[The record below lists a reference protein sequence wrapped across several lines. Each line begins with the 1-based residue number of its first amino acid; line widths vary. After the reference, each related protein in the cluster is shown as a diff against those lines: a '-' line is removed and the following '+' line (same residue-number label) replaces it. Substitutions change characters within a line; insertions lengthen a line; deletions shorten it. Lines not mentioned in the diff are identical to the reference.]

1 MTISQN
7 PLLTAWETPR
17 QTPPFN
23 LIRPCHYEPAFRQS
37 IDEAKAEIAAIAAN
51 SAMPDFANTIE
62 ALERTGSKLDKIS
75 SVFFNLNSACTD
87 EEMQEIAQRIS
98 PALTQLNDS
107 IYMNPQLFERVKQ
120 IYDNRSR
127 LSLDTEQQTLLE
139 KTWKAF
145 VRGGA
150 NLSGQNRER
159 FGEINQTLSQL
170 SLKFK
175 ENVLAETNNFLLH
188 LTDSN
193 DLSGLPDGV
202 IEAAALAARGK
213 GKEGWIFTLHAPS
226 YLPFM
231 KYADKR
237 ELREKMYRA
246 YSSRGNHG
254 NEHDNKEVIRQIVNL
269 RLEKARLL
277 GFRSYAEYILSE
289 RMAGSPE
296 AVDKFLE
303 QLLEASHPHALT
315 EKTEV
320 EAFARRQGFQGELQ
334 RWDWAYYSN
343 RLKQEKYALDD
354 ELLKP
359 YFQLENVQKGVFG
372 LATKLYGLTFR
383 EADNIPKYHEEVKTF
398 EVYDENNRFLA
409 VLYTDFFP
417 RESKDGGAWMTSFR
431 EQYRENG
438 TDIRPLVSI
447 VMNFTKPTTDKP
459 ALLTFDEV
467 NTFLHEFGHSLHG
480 MLSQCRYN
488 STSGTNVRRDF
499 VELPSQIM
507 ENWALE
513 KEWLDTWA
521 VHYRT
526 GEKIPAEY
534 IERIRRAA
542 NFQSGYQ
549 CDRQLSFGM
558 TDMAWHTIEKP
569 FDGSVQE
576 FEKQAMAPTETFPPV
591 DGSCFCTA
599 FGHIFEGGYAAGYY
613 GYKWAEVLDADAFSV
628 FKEHGIF
635 NRTTADSFRKNILE
649 KGGSEHPMTL
659 YKRFRGQE
667 PDIRALLERSGLTP
681 EQP

>member
-23 LIRPCHYEPAFRQS
+23 LIRPCHYEPAFRQA

-51 SAMPDFANTIE
+51 SATPDFANTIE

-120 IYDNRSR
+120 IYDNRNR

-159 FGEINQTLSQL
+159 FGEINRTLSQL

-193 DLSGLPDGV
+193 DLIGLPDGV

-277 GFRSYAEYILSE
+277 GFRSYAEYVLSE

-303 QLLEASHPHALT
+303 QLLEASHPHALA

-372 LATKLYGLTFR
+372 LATKLYGLTFH
-383 EADNIPKYHEEVKTF
+383 EVSNIPKYHEEVKTF

-549 CDRQLSFGM
+549 CGRQLSFGM